1 MIADRK
7 SILRRLIDVEKRL
20 ANVELNVARVQASI
34 SWLEHCGHQDLAE
47 NTILRYY
54 EKVHATL
61 IAERD
66 HLRDAGSSPSD
77 LKARAYEFDEGKR
90 PRSKPLN
97 PPDHDEAQP
106 LQPAKVS
113 GIAGIYEIRENLT
126 ALVEPV
132 IQVAAGDGELHRMVV
147 EDIRRE
153 EPDNAH

>member
-7 SILRRLIDVEKRL
+7 SILRQLIDVEKRL
-20 ANVELNVARVQASI
+20 ANVELNVTRLKASI
-34 SWLEHCGHQDLAE
+34 FWLEHCDEDLAE
-47 NTILRYY
+47 KAILRYY
-54 EKVHATL
+54 EKVHSTL

-77 LKARAYEFDEGKR
+77 LKAQAHEFDEGKR
-90 PRSKPLN
+90 PRSKPLD

-106 LQPAKVS
+106 LQPANVS
-113 GIAGIYEIRENLT
+113 GVAGIYEVRENLV
-126 ALVEPV
+126 ALVETV